1 MQQVQH
7 SKFAKKV
14 YLACSKWGADK
25 VDIDKLETI
34 PLDLIELN
42 NVVKMILLKRLCMIN
57 WLKKLMLF
65 RLLILA
71 IYLKKH
77 TATQKW

>member
-1 MQQVQH
+1 
-7 SKFAKKV
+7 
-14 YLACSKWGADK
+14 
-25 VDIDKLETI
+25 
-34 PLDLIELN
+34 
-42 NVVKMILLKRLCMIN
+42 MIN

-77 TATQKW
+77 TATQKWQELKKMTGPDKYITTLKFKVS